1 MALSTPLPR
10 APAPDALREPALT
23 TRLAAVR
30 VSYARGATALDD
42 ITLAFEPGEQ
52 VAIIGPSGAGKT
64 TLLHTLACA
73 LQPAGGQVTVL
84 GVDPWQL
91 DNGALH
97 RLRRRLFLAP
107 QSPPLPPRQRVVH
120 AVLAGRLPEWTPWQ
134 ALRSLVYPADIET
147 ARAALAGFRLEDK
160 LFLRCDRLSGGERQR
175 VGLARLL
182 TSCAELFL
190 LDEPVSAL
198 DPALAQSALETLQ
211 GEARARQAT
220 MVVSL
225 HAVDLALAR
234 FPRIVGVRAGRVLF
248 DLPRP
253 QVNER
258 LLIELY
264 GTELCNSFQAPPEHQ
279 AEAIKIC
286 RTCL

>member
-1 MALSTPLPR
+1 L
-10 APAPDALREPALT
+10 PAPDTAGVT
-23 TRLAAVR
+23 AAATGLVGAC
-30 VSYARGATALDD
+30 VSYAGGAAALDD
-42 ITLAFEPGEQ
+42 ITLAFAPGEQ

-64 TLLHTLACA
+64 TLLHALACA
-73 LQPAGGQVTVL
+73 LPLNAGKLSVL

-134 ALRSLVYPADIET
+134 ALRSLVYPADIEA
-147 ARAALAGFRLEDK
+147 ARNALARFRLEEK

-182 TSCAELFL
+182 TSRAELFL

-198 DPALAQSALETLQ
+198 DPALAQGALETLQ
-211 GEARARQAT
+211 GEARVRQAT
-220 MVVSL
+220 MIVSL